1 MGEVRLSGL
10 AHMHVQYSQPID
22 VEAVINH
29 FATTCRPCEALKLYC
44 LIVAV
49 VFHYHSSTKACVCI
63 VSLHQLIKLIIIVLI
78 DVDQYFIKSCV

>member
-29 FATTCRPCEALKLYC
+29 SLPQAVRGAKFYC

-49 VFHYHSSTKACVCI
+49 VFHYHSSTKACACI

-78 DVDQYFIKSCV
+78 AVDHTS

>member
-29 FATTCRPCEALKLYC
+29 FATTGRARRLNF
-44 LIVAV
+44 IV
-49 VFHYHSSTKACVCI
+49 
-63 VSLHQLIKLIIIVLI
+63 
-78 DVDQYFIKSCV
+78 